1 MKILVMCGGQ
11 GKRLGQLTEQVPKP
25 LIRLHGKTILQIKL
39 EEYCRQKFR
48 EVIFCIGY
56 KGELIRDE
64 IGRLGLPISA
74 EFSEAGE
81 KAGILQRLF
90 HAKALFDD
98 YVLMT
103 YGDTYT
109 NIDLSRFI
117 AAHHHGTQSVTIV
130 TAPIKS
136 PFGLVEMDDGGCVT
150 YFREKP
156 VLNYYIG
163 YAIINKDA
171 LNSVPENILHM
182 PDGDGLVG
190 FYKMLMSANKLGAYN
205 HTGLQITFN
214 TPDELKSAEKALFQF
229 YTNTEMNDE

>member
-11 GKRLGQLTEQVPKP
+11 GKRLGKLTEQIPKP

-39 EEYCRQKFR
+39 EEYYRQGFR
-48 EVIFCIGY
+48 EFIFCIGY
-56 KGELIRDE
+56 KGSMICDE
-64 IGRLGLPISA
+64 VSRLCMDISA

-81 KAGILQRLF
+81 KAGILQRLY
-90 HAKALFDD
+90 HARTLFDD
-98 YVLMT
+98 DVLMT

-109 NIDLSRFI
+109 NIDLASFVS
-117 AAHHHGTQSVTIV
+117 AHLSSSHSVTIV

-136 PFGLVEMDDGGCVT
+136 PFGLVEMDEDGSVT

-163 YAIINKDA
+163 YAIINKEA
-171 LNSVPENILHM
+171 LNHIPENILHL

-190 FYKMLMSANKLGAYN
+190 FYKMLMSEKKLGAYN

-214 TPDELKSAEKALFQF
+214 TPDELKTAEKALFQF
-229 YTNTEMNDE
+229 YTNMEMNDE